1 MEGKIDMAARRQV
14 TNKLRTAYQHAS
26 KRERGE
32 ILDRVVET
40 TGVGRS
46 TARRLLTGPALPD
59 PKAQID
65 RRRMKPRH
73 YSDPARVLLE
83 HVWMLMGMPCGKYL
97 AVMWPLWQPLLA
109 AAGDLE
115 LEGVTAAVA
124 EIDAMSPATID
135 RYLKPAKDRMR
146 LKGISTTKPAKLLR
160 NSIQIRTVADER
172 DTLPGAIEAD
182 TVAHCGPTLRGEF
195 ARTLTMTDMVT
206 GWTENR
212 SVRNNAAVWITAAVD
227 QLTESFPFP
236 VRTFD
241 SDNGSEFINHQVA
254 GWLQARDIAQTRSRP
269 YHKNDQATV
278 ESKNNHVVRRYGFHW
293 RYDTPTELDLL
304 NQLWD
309 LVSLKLN
316 FFTPTKKPV
325 DYVTT
330 ADGRRRRRYDQPK
343 TPWQRVLDS
352 GVLADG
358 QVATTK
364 ARIAGT
370 NPADLTRQITT
381 IQGRL
386 IDLAAAKTQA
396 LLANRSLDLDS
407 LQSSINRLTTEPG
420 KPTRAQHV

>member
-1 MEGKIDMAARRQV
+1 MAARRQV
-14 TNKLRTAYQHAS
+14 TNKLRTAYQSGS
-26 KRERGE
+26 KRERGG
-32 ILDRVVET
+32 ILDRVVAT

-65 RRRMKPRH
+65 RRRVKPRR
-73 YSDPARVLLE
+73 YSDESRALLE

-97 AVMWPLWQPLLA
+97 TVMLELWLPLLA
-109 AAGDLE
+109 VAGDLAVDGLSE
-115 LEGVTAAVA
+115 AATAEAVA
-124 EIDAMSPATID
+124 ELTTMSPATID
-135 RYLKPAKDRMR
+135 RYLAPVRARMR
-146 LKGISTTKPAKLLR
+146 LKGISTTKPAAPALR
-160 NSIQIRTVADER
+160 NSIVIRTVADDR

-206 GWTENR
+206 GWTENA
-212 SVRNNAAVWITAAVD
+212 SVRNNATTWITRAVD
-227 QLTESFPFP
+227 DLTARFPFP

-254 GWLQARDIAQTRSRP
+254 VWLQDRDIAQTRSRP

-293 RYDTPTELDLL
+293 RYDTGAEIDLL

-325 DYVTT
+325 EYTTT
-330 ADGRRRRRYDQPK
+330 ADGRRRRRYDQPT
-343 TPWQRVLDS
+343 TPWQRVLD
-352 GVLADG
+352 ADILTDD
-358 QVATTK
+358 QIRTIR
-364 ARIAGT
+364 ARIAGI
-370 NPADLTRQITT
+370 NPADLTRRIIH
-381 IQGRL
+381 IQDQL
-386 IDLAAAKTQA
+386 IDLAAGKTQA
-396 LLANRSLDLDS
+396 LLKNQSLDLDS
-407 LQSSINRLTTEPG
+407 LQPSINRLTTNPG
-420 KPTRAQHV
+420 KPARAQTM